1 MKKNVKL
8 KDGTEIVLRQL
19 KKKDRN
25 RLTVFFRSL
34 PKEDRI
40 YLRVDITDKETIK
53 QIIKSSKLG
62 DSKRIIALDND
73 NIIATGLL
81 ELEKRKWKK
90 HFGEIRLLVS
100 KSYRRKGLGMLL
112 ARELYLL
119 AISEKVEDIIVKM
132 MKPQVAAINIF
143 KRMGFKEEAVLPDY
157 VKDLEGTKRDL
168 IIMRCDVNEMWKELE
183 GYLADSDWQR
193 TR

>member
-1 MKKNVKL
+1 MKKNVRL
-8 KDGTEIVLRQL
+8 KDGTEIVLRPL

-25 RLTVFFRSL
+25 RLTAFFKSL

-40 YLRVDITDKETIK
+40 YLRVDVTDKETIK

-62 DSKRIIALDND
+62 DSKRIIALDKD
-73 NIIATGLL
+73 NIVADGLL

-100 KSYRRKGLGMLL
+100 KTYRRKGLGMLL

-119 AISEKVEDIIVKM
+119 AISEKVEEIIVKM

-143 KRMGFKEEAVLPDY
+143 KRMGFKQEAVLPDY
-157 VKDLEGTKRDL
+157 VKDLEGTTRDL

-183 GYLADSDWQR
+183 EYLEDSDWQR

>member
-8 KDGTEIVLRQL
+8 KDGTAIVLRQL

-62 DSKRIIALDND
+62 ESRRIIALDND
-73 NIIATGLL
+73 NIVATGLL

-132 MKPQVAAINIF
+132 MKPQVAAIDIF

-183 GYLADSDWQR
+183 EYLADSDWQR

>member
-8 KDGTEIVLRQL
+8 KDGTEILLRQL

-25 RLTVFFRSL
+25 RLTVFFKSL

-40 YLRVDITDKETIK
+40 YLRVDVTDKETIK
-53 QIIKSSKLG
+53 KIIKSSKLG
-62 DSKRIIALDND
+62 ESIRIIALDKD
-73 NIIATGLL
+73 NIVADGLL

-90 HFGEIRLLVS
+90 HFGEIRLLIS
-100 KSYRRKGLGMLL
+100 KAYRRKGLGMLL

-119 AISEKVEDIIVKM
+119 AISEKVEEIIVKM

-143 KRMGFKEEAVLPDY
+143 KRMGFKQEAVLPDY
-157 VKDLEGTKRDL
+157 VKDLEGTTRDL
-168 IIMRCDVNEMWKELE
+168 IIMRCNVNEMWKELE
-183 GYLADSDWQR
+183 EYLEDSDWQR

>member
-8 KDGTEIVLRQL
+8 KDGIEIVLRQL

>member
-1 MKKNVKL
+1 MNKNVKL

-19 KKKDRN
+19 KKRHRN
-25 RLTVFFRSL
+25 QLTVFFKSL
-34 PKEDRI
+34 PKEDRT
-40 YLRVDITDKETIK
+40 YLRVDVTDKKTIK
-53 QIIKSSKLG
+53 QIIQSSKLG
-62 DSKRIIALDND
+62 DCKRVIALDKN
-73 NIIATGLL
+73 NIVADGLL

-100 KSYRRKGLGMLL
+100 KTYRRKGLGMLL

-119 AISEKVEDIIVKM
+119 AISEKVEEIIVKM
-132 MKPQVAAINIF
+132 MKPQMAAINIF
-143 KRMGFKEEAVLPDY
+143 KRMGFKQEAVLPDY
-157 VKDLEGTKRDL
+157 VKDLEGTTRDL

-183 GYLADSDWQR
+183 EYLEDSDWQR

>member
-62 DSKRIIALDND
+62 ESRRIIALDND
-73 NIIATGLL
+73 NIIAAGLL

-112 ARELYLL
+112 ACELYLL

-132 MKPQVAAINIF
+132 MKPQVAAIDIF

-183 GYLADSDWQR
+183 EYLADSDWQR

>member
-62 DSKRIIALDND
+62 ESKRIIALDND
-73 NIIATGLL
+73 NIIAAGLL

-132 MKPQVAAINIF
+132 MKPQVAAIDIF

-168 IIMRCDVNEMWKELE
+168 IIMRCDVHEMWKELE
-183 GYLADSDWQR
+183 EYLADSDWQR

>member
-8 KDGTEIVLRQL
+8 KDNTEIVLRQL
-19 KKKDRN
+19 KKKDRKQ
-25 RLTVFFRSL
+25 LTAFFRSL
-34 PKEDRI
+34 PKEDRR
-40 YLRVDITDKETIK
+40 YLRVDVTDKETIK

-62 DSKRIIALDND
+62 DGKRIIALDND
-73 NIIATGLL
+73 NIVATGLL

-119 AISEKVEDIIVKM
+119 AISEKVEEIIVKM

-183 GYLADSDWQR
+183 EYLADSDWQR

>member
-1 MKKNVKL
+1 MKKNINL
-8 KDGTEIVLRQL
+8 KDNTEIALRQL
-19 KKKDRN
+19 KKRDRN
-25 RLTVFFRSL
+25 RLTAFFSSL

-40 YLRVDITDKETIK
+40 YLRVDVTDKEAIK

-62 DSKRIIALDND
+62 EGKRIIALNKEK
-73 NIIATGLL
+73 IVAAGLL
-81 ELEKRKWKK
+81 ELEKKKWKK

-100 KSYRRKGLGMLL
+100 KEYRRKGLGMVI

-119 AISEKVEDIIVKM
+119 AISEKVEEIIVKM
-132 MKPQVAAINIF
+132 MKPQVAAIDIF
-143 KRMGFKEEAVLPDY
+143 NRLGFKQEAVLPDY
-157 VKDLEGTKRDL
+157 VKDLEGTKQDL

-183 GYLADSDWQR
+183 DYLEDSDWQR

>member
-8 KDGTEIVLRQL
+8 KDGTEILLRQL

-25 RLTVFFRSL
+25 RLTVFFKSL

-40 YLRVDITDKETIK
+40 YLRVDVTDKETIK
-53 QIIKSSKLG
+53 KIIKSSKLG
-62 DSKRIIALDND
+62 ESIRIIAVDKD
-73 NIIATGLL
+73 NIVADGLL

-90 HFGEIRLLVS
+90 HFGEIRLLIS
-100 KSYRRKGLGMLL
+100 KAYRRKGLGMLL

-119 AISEKVEDIIVKM
+119 AISEKVEEIIVKM

-143 KRMGFKEEAVLPDY
+143 KRMGFKQEAVLPDY
-157 VKDLEGTKRDL
+157 VKDLEGTTRDL
-168 IIMRCDVNEMWKELE
+168 IIMRCNVNEMWKELE
-183 GYLADSDWQR
+183 EYLEDSDWQR

>member
-1 MKKNVKL
+1 MKKNVRL
-8 KDGTEIVLRQL
+8 KDGTEIVLRPL

-25 RLTVFFRSL
+25 RLTAFFKSL

-40 YLRVDITDKETIK
+40 YLRVDVTDKETIK

-62 DSKRIIALDND
+62 DSKRIIALDKD
-73 NIIATGLL
+73 NIVADGLL

-100 KSYRRKGLGMLL
+100 KTYRRKGLGMLL

-119 AISEKVEDIIVKM
+119 AISEKVEEIIVKM

-143 KRMGFKEEAVLPDY
+143 KRMGFKQEGVLPDY
-157 VKDLEGTKRDL
+157 VKDLEGATRDL

-183 GYLADSDWQR
+183 EYLEDSDWQR

>member
-25 RLTVFFRSL
+25 RITAFFRSL

-40 YLRVDITDKETIK
+40 YLRVDVTDKETIK
-53 QIIKSSKLG
+53 QIIKSSKSG
-62 DSKRIIALDND
+62 ESIRIIALDKD
-73 NIIATGLL
+73 NIVADGLL

-100 KSYRRKGLGMLL
+100 KAYRRKGLGMVV

-119 AISEKVEDIIVKM
+119 AISEKVEEIIVKM

-143 KRMGFKEEAVLPDY
+143 KRMGFKQEVVLPDY

-183 GYLADSDWQR
+183 EYLEDSDWQR